1 VYVVV
6 LLVIVVVVVVVL
18 VVGGGCRS
26 CGPLRSRLSA
36 SDASQ
41 KRRRTYVGTCTCRKP
56 WTTHHTAV
64 SVERDVSLAISRGK
78 ARTVMTNVVDI
89 ALTKPTEMT
98 SAGRCTW
105 DRDVR
110 DG

>member
-6 LLVIVVVVVVVL
+6 VLVIVVVVVVL

-26 CGPLRSRLSA
+26 CGPMRVLVRQPAIRHKNVNVPMSGLA
-36 SDASQ
+36 P
-41 KRRRTYVGTCTCRKP
+41 VEKP
-56 WTTHHTAV
+56 WTTNHTAIG
-64 SVERDVSLAISRGK
+64 VERDVSLAISWK
-78 ARTVMTNVVDI
+78 NQIAITNVVEI
-89 ALTKPTEMT
+89 TLSNPTEIT
-98 SAGRCTW
+98 LAGRCTW